1 MVKTDSRNDII
12 INTIYNNLDDAKNTI
27 QQIKAYLYCIYEL
40 MLCILDKLIN
50 MSEKSDSEEDYI
62 LNYNNFQSQ
71 KIAICE
77 YIKEIGNIANYE
89 NIPNEIMEI

>member
-12 INTIYNNLDDAKNTI
+12 INTIYNNLDDGKITI
-27 QQIKAYLYCIYEL
+27 QQIKAYLYCVYEL
-40 MLCILDKLIN
+40 ILNILDKLIN

-71 KIAICE
+71 NVLEPIFHILHRPYRTVRAIVLSF
-77 YIKEIGNIANYE
+77 
-89 NIPNEIMEI
+89 